1 MKKVIP
7 CLLILAASCNSK
19 NQQMTSLLNRQKDL
33 KDSINISFAI
43 SKDFE
48 KSYQTEI
55 DSVKKQQ
62 LLDSEILYNTL
73 SFSYELKKRLI
84 DYSIDSLSKMK

>member
-19 NQQMTSLLNRQKDL
+19 NQQMTNLLNRQKDL

-48 KSYQTEI
+48 KSYRTEI
-55 DSVKKQQ
+55 DSVRKQQ
-62 LLDSEILYNTL
+62 LLDSEVLYNTL
-73 SFSYELKKRLI
+73 SFSYELKKRLV